1 MEGVTWRQPE
11 GKDSDVFRTRS
22 QHPVVQVTWNDA
34 QAYCAWAGRAG
45 GREGGRLPTE
55 AEWEYAAGGGRGGRE
70 GGRALFPWGNNLKN
84 KKGGFRM
91 NIWQGD
97 FPNVNTGEDGWLA
110 TAPVDAFGAQN
121 RLGMFNVLGNVWE
134 WVEDAWTIEFGEGGR
149 EGGEEEEEEEGEG
162 GRVVVVNPCEGCGR
176 EGGNEEKTKKGGSFL
191 CHKSYC
197 YRYRTAAR
205 HHATADSATSNNGFR
220 CARSA

>member
-1 MEGVTWRQPE
+1 VEGVTWRQPE
-11 GKDSDVFRTRS
+11 GEDSDVSRTRS

-34 QAYCAWAGRAG
+34 KAYCDWAGREG
-45 GREGGRLPTE
+45 GREGGVAEPKRLPTEEPKRLPTE
-55 AEWEYAAGGGRGGRE
+55 AEWEYAAGGGKGGRE
-70 GGRALFPWGNNLKN
+70 GGRALFPWGNNLKS
-84 KKGGFRM
+84 KKGEFRM

-110 TAPVDAFGAQN
+110 TAPVDAFGVQN
-121 RLGMFNVLGNVWE
+121 QLDMYNVLGNVWE
-134 WVEDAWTIEFGEGGR
+134 WVEDSWTISFREEGR
-149 EGGEEEEEEEGEG
+149 EEG
-162 GRVVVVNPCEGCGR
+162 VVNPCEGCGR
-176 EGGNEEKTKKGGSFL
+176 EDGNEEKTKKGGSFL